1 MGATGRDLHI
11 DAPLSNLVIGYEPTG
26 FIVDQIFP
34 KVNVGKQSDVY
45 YKWDKGNFFRIP
57 NTTRAP
63 KTKGKLVEF
72 NVSSDTY
79 FAKNYA
85 LRTEESFEDTVN
97 QDRMLNTRKK
107 DLRATKNLL
116 WLDWENRVAS
126 QISSGSNVGSFT
138 TLSGTSQWS
147 DFTNSD
153 PINDVE
159 VGKEAI
165 RSTTGLLTNLMIVP
179 MSVLIQLKQHPDIV
193 DRLGMGGNPS
203 DPRMVTIN
211 ALESL
216 FGVDKILV
224 GTTIKDTSEEGAGSN
239 TFTDVWGKNVVLAHT
254 TAGPDPDGKDPSLG
268 YSFRWDAPLLGGR
281 EMAAEIWNDPDG
293 GNFENRRVQYYQD
306 EKIAASELGYVIAS
320 AVA

>member
-1 MGATGRDLHI
+1 MATGRDLHI
-11 DAPLSNLVIGYEPTG
+11 DAPLSNLVIGFEPTG

-34 KVNVGKQSDVY
+34 KVNVGKQSDVF
-45 YKWDKGNFFRIP
+45 YKWDQGNFFRIP
-57 NTTRAP
+57 DTTRAP

-72 NVSSDTY
+72 NVSSETY

-85 LRTEESFEDTVN
+85 DRTEEAFEDTVN

-107 DLRATKNLL
+107 DLRALKNIL
-116 WLDWENRVAS
+116 WLDWENRLAS

-165 RSTTGLLTNLMIVP
+165 RSTTGLDTNIMIIP
-179 MSVLIQLKQHPDIV
+179 QKTLIQLKQHPDIV
-193 DRLGMGGNPS
+193 DRLGLGGNPEA
-203 DPRMVTIN
+203 PRRVTVD
-211 ALESL
+211 ALAAL
-216 FGVDKILV
+216 FEIDKILI
-224 GTTIKDTSEEGAGSN
+224 GKTIKNTAEEGATPTYS
-239 TFTDVWGKNVVLAHT
+239 DIWSNVVLAHT
-254 TAGPDPDGKDPSLG
+254 TTGPEPDGKDPSLG
-268 YSFRWDAPLLGGR
+268 YSFRWEAPLLGGR

-306 EKIAASELGYVIAS
+306 EKLTATQLGYVIANP
-320 AVA
+320 VA